1 MGQPISRGPTHKP
14 IAATSRSTEL
24 LAKSSVDKVET
35 VRVKGMHCAT
45 CTDTVRDAL
54 LSVKGV
60 KEARVNLATEKANF
74 TYDPSVASM
83 KDIESAIKGAGY
95 EVARDETTLTIG
107 GMHCATCA
115 LTIQDA
121 LTAVPGVADA
131 KVNFALGRATI
142 DYDSNRASVSELRRA
157 VEEAGYKV
165 LEIKGVMAEKLA
177 RQKEIDEA
185 WGSLVIAAILSVP
198 IVVILMT
205 YDFWPKGLLSEDLRN
220 YVLLALATP
229 VQFYAGLR
237 YYRGTYWALKNRRAN
252 MDTLVVMGTS
262 TAWFY
267 SLLATL
273 DPGALSSHNVYFD
286 TSSLIITLVLAG
298 KYLELKS
305 RGATSEAIVKLM
317 GLQPPVA
324 VTLKDGVEAEV
335 GVEDLAEG
343 DIVLVKPGERIPVD
357 GEVIAGTS
365 AVDESLVTGESVP
378 REKVIGDAVT
388 GGTVNMGGV
397 LRVRATRVGRN
408 TTLAQIVKL
417 VEDAQSTKAPIERL
431 ADTVASYFVPIVI
444 VIALATLGFWFA
456 IGAQMFNVEN
466 PLTFSLTAFVA
477 VLVIACPCAL
487 GLATPTA
494 IVVGTGRGAQMG
506 VLIKDATALETAHK
520 LTTIVFDKTGT
531 LTRGEPRVVRI
542 VPGTGVTEKDLLL
555 QAASV
560 EKASEHVLSRAI
572 IKAAEEAGISLE
584 PPESSKVYPGEG
596 VVAAFRG
603 KDVSVGNA
611 RLMERQRIDLGA
623 LRDIMTTLE
632 SEGMTVMACG
642 AGSSPLG
649 LIAVADTIKPEAKEA
664 LTSLKNMDLEVIML
678 TGDNERTAKAIA
690 RLAGIDEFRAEVLP
704 ADKANVVKGLQA
716 KGKIVAMVG
725 DGINDAPAL
734 AQADI
739 GIALGTGTDIALESG
754 NIVLVGEDLKGVVSA
769 IKLSKRT
776 FDKIRQNL
784 FWALFYNTASIP
796 IAAGVLFPLTNML
809 LNPVVAAGAMAF
821 SSVSVVTN
829 ASLLRRFKP

>member
-1 MGQPISRGPTHKP
+1 MARASR
-14 IAATSRSTEL
+14 A
-24 LAKSSVDKVET
+24 DKEET
-35 VRVKGMHCAT
+35 IRIKGMHCAT
-45 CTDTVRDAL
+45 CSDTVRDAL
-54 LSVKGV
+54 LSVRGLRD
-60 KEARVNLATEKANF
+60 ARVNLATQKATF
-74 TYDPSVASM
+74 IYDTSVASM
-83 KDIESAIKGAGY
+83 KDIESAVRGAGY

-131 KVNFALGRATI
+131 RVNFALGKATI
-142 DYDSNRASVSELRRA
+142 DYDSNVASESELRKA
-157 VEEAGYKV
+157 VEESGYKV

-177 RQKEIDEA
+177 RQKEIGEA
-185 WGSLVIAAILSVP
+185 FGSLVIAAVLSVP
-198 IVVILMT
+198 IVVIMMT
-205 YDFWPKGLLSEDLRN
+205 FDLWPKGLLSEDIRN
-220 YVLLALATP
+220 YILLVLATP

-237 YYRGTYWALKNRRAN
+237 YYRGTYWALRNRRAN
-252 MDTLVVMGTS
+252 MDTLVVMGT
-262 TAWFY
+262 TAAWLYGF
-267 SLLATL
+267 LATVV
-273 DPGALSSHNVYFD
+273 PSALSSHDVYFD
-286 TSSLIITLVLAG
+286 TSALIITLVLAG

-317 GLQPPVA
+317 NLQPPVA
-324 VTLKDGVEAEV
+324 IALKDGVETEV
-335 GVEDLAEG
+335 GVEELAEG
-343 DIVLVKPGERIPVD
+343 DVVLVKPGERIPVD
-357 GEVIAGTS
+357 GEVEAGTS

-378 REKVIGDAVT
+378 REKMVGDTVT
-388 GGTVNMGGV
+388 GGTVNIGGL

-431 ADTVASYFVPIVI
+431 ADTVSSYFVPIVML
-444 VIALATLGFWFA
+444 IALLTLGFWFLL
-456 IGAQMFNVEN
+456 GAHIFNVEN
-466 PLTFSLTAFVA
+466 PLTFSLTVFVA

-506 VLIKDATALETAHK
+506 ILIKDATALETAHK
-520 LTTIVFDKTGT
+520 LTTIIFDKTGT
-531 LTRGEPRVVRI
+531 LTRGEPKVVRL
-542 VPGTGVTEKDLLL
+542 VPATGVTENDLIFH
-555 QAASV
+555 AASV
-560 EKASEHVLSRAI
+560 EKGSEHVLSRAI
-572 IKAAEEAGISLE
+572 IAAAESAGVALY
-584 PPESSKVYPGEG
+584 PPESSKVIPGEG
-596 VVAAFRG
+596 VTASIREEEVAI
-603 KDVSVGNA
+603 GNA
-611 RLMERQRIDLGA
+611 RLMERLRIDLGA
-623 LRDIMTTLE
+623 LRETMRSME
-632 SEGMTVMACG
+632 SEGMTVMAC
-642 AGSSPLG
+642 AVRSRPIG
-649 LIAVADTIKPEAKEA
+649 LIGVADTIKPEAKEA
-664 LTSLKNMDLEVIML
+664 LTGLRSMDLKVVML
-678 TGDNERTAKAIA
+678 TGDNERTARAISKQ
-690 RLAGIDEFRAEVLP
+690 AGIDEFRAEVLP
-704 ADKANVVKGLQA
+704 ADKANVVKGFQA
-716 KGKIVAMVG
+716 KGEVVAMVG

-754 NIVLVGEDLKGVVSA
+754 NIVLVGDDLRGVVAA

-796 IAAGVLFPLTNML
+796 LAAGVLYPLIHVL

>member
-1 MGQPISRGPTHKP
+1 MARAGR
-14 IAATSRSTEL
+14 A
-24 LAKSSVDKVET
+24 DKEET
-35 VRVKGMHCAT
+35 IRIKGMHCAT
-45 CTDTVRDAL
+45 CSDTVRDAL

-60 KEARVNLATEKANF
+60 RDARVNLATQKATF
-74 TYDPSVASM
+74 TYDTSVASM
-83 KDIESAIKGAGY
+83 KDIESAVRGAGY

-131 KVNFALGRATI
+131 RVNFALGKATI
-142 DYDSNRASVSELRRA
+142 DYDSNIASESELRKA
-157 VEEAGYKV
+157 VEESGYKV

-177 RQKEIDEA
+177 RQKEIGEA
-185 WGSLVIAAILSVP
+185 FGSLVIAAVLTIP

-205 YDFWPKGLLSEDLRN
+205 FDLWPKGLLSEDIRN
-220 YVLLALATP
+220 YILLTLATP

-237 YYRGTYWALKNRRAN
+237 YYRGTYWALRNRRAN
-252 MDTLVVMGTS
+252 MDTLVVMGT
-262 TAWFY
+262 TAAWLY
-267 SLLATL
+267 SFLATVV
-273 DPGALSSHNVYFD
+273 PSALSSHDVYFD
-286 TSSLIITLVLAG
+286 TSALIITLVLAG

-317 GLQPPVA
+317 NLQPPVA
-324 VTLKDGVEAEV
+324 ITLKDGVETEV
-335 GVEDLAEG
+335 GVEELAEG
-343 DIVLVKPGERIPVD
+343 DVVLVKPGERIPVD
-357 GEVIAGTS
+357 GEVDAGTS

-378 REKVIGDAVT
+378 REKMVGDAVT
-388 GGTVNMGGV
+388 GGTVNIGGL

-431 ADTVASYFVPIVI
+431 ADTVSSYFVPIVI
-444 VIALATLGFWFA
+444 VIALFTLGFWFLL
-456 IGAQMFNVEN
+456 GAQVFNVEN
-466 PLTFSLTAFVA
+466 PLTFSLTVFVA

-506 VLIKDATALETAHK
+506 ILIKDATALETAHK
-520 LTTIVFDKTGT
+520 LTTIIFDKTGT
-531 LTRGEPRVVRI
+531 LTRGEPKVVRL
-542 VPGTGVTEKDLLL
+542 VPAPGVTENDLMFR
-555 QAASV
+555 AASV
-560 EKASEHVLSRAI
+560 EKGSEHVLSRAI
-572 IKAAEEAGISLE
+572 IAAAESAGVALDT
-584 PPESSKVYPGEG
+584 PESSKVIPGEG
-596 VVAAFRG
+596 VTASIKGEEVAI
-603 KDVSVGNA
+603 GNA
-611 RLMERQRIDLGA
+611 RLMERLRIDLGT
-623 LRDIMTTLE
+623 LRETMSSME
-632 SEGMTVMACG
+632 SEGMTVMAC
-642 AGSSPLG
+642 AVSSRPIG
-649 LIAVADTIKPEAKEA
+649 LIGVADTIKPEAKEA
-664 LTSLKNMDLEVIML
+664 LMRLRSMDLKVVML
-678 TGDNERTAKAIA
+678 TGDNERTARAISQQ
-690 RLAGIDEFRAEVLP
+690 AGIDDFRAEVLP
-704 ADKANVVKGLQA
+704 ADKANVVKGFQE
-716 KGKIVAMVG
+716 KGEVVAMVG

-754 NIVLVGEDLKGVVSA
+754 NIVLVGDDLRGVVTA

-796 IAAGVLFPLTNML
+796 LAAGVLYPLIHVL